1 MRRQRLMTPHFYK
14 SPPPMSEKDWQAQVV
29 QLAGTFGWMV
39 QHSRP
44 AQVGDRW
51 MTAITGNVG
60 FPDLVLAHRTKGV
73 VFAELKTE
81 TGRMATAQTEWRDTL
96 AGHVEWY
103 LWRPS
108 DLPNVVKRLRSCG
121 RIC

>member
-1 MRRQRLMTPHFYK
+1 LSPRLYRM
-14 SPPPMSEKDWQAQVV
+14 PPPMSEKDWQAQVV

-73 VFAELKTE
+73 IFAELKTE
-81 TGRMATAQTEWRDTL
+81 TGRIAPAQTDWRDTL
-96 AGHVEWY
+96 ASHVEWH

-108 DLPNVVKRLRSCG
+108 DLDAVMRRLSRAA
-121 RIC
+121 

>member
-1 MRRQRLMTPHFYK
+1 MRKRRPMTPRLSEY
-14 SPPPMSEKDWQAQVV
+14 PPPMSEKDWQAQVV
-29 QLAGTFGWMV
+29 ELAGTFGWMV

-51 MTAITGNVG
+51 MTAITGQVG

-73 VFAELKTE
+73 IFAELKTD

-108 DLPNVVKRLRSCG
+108 DIAAVMRRLSRAV
-121 RIC
+121 

>member
-1 MRRQRLMTPHFYK
+1 MRKRRRMTPHLYK
-14 SPPPMSEKDWQAQVV
+14 SSLLMSEKDWQAQVV

-73 VFAELKTE
+73 IFAELKTE
-81 TGRMATAQTEWRDTL
+81 TGSMATAQTDWRDTL

-108 DLPNVVKRLRSCG
+108 DIAAVMRRLSRAA
-121 RIC
+121 

>member
-1 MRRQRLMTPHFYK
+1 MRKRRLMTPRLYK
-14 SPPPMSEKDWQAQVV
+14 MPPPMSEKDWQAQVV

-60 FPDLVLAHRTKGV
+60 FP
-73 VFAELKTE
+73 ELKTE

-96 AGHVEWY
+96 ADHVEWY

-108 DLPNVVKRLRSCG
+108 DLPKVGQRLRSCG
-121 RIC
+121 RI

>member
-1 MRRQRLMTPHFYK
+1 MTLLHSRFPDK
-14 SPPPMSEKDWQAQVV
+14 MTEKDWQAQVV
-29 QLAGTFGWMV
+29 QLAGTFGWLV

-44 AQVGDRW
+44 SQVGESGRW
-51 MTAITGNVG
+51 VTAITGDVG

-73 VFAELKTE
+73 MFVELKTE

-108 DLPNVVKRLRSCG
+108 DIAAVMRRLSRAV
-121 RIC
+121 

>member
-1 MRRQRLMTPHFYK
+1 MRKRQNLTPRPSDY
-14 SPPPMSEKDWQAQVV
+14 PPPMSEKDWQAQVV

-44 AQVGDRW
+44 AQVGERW
-51 MTAITGNVG
+51 MTAITGQVG

-73 VFAELKTE
+73 VFVELKTD
-81 TGRMATAQTEWRDTL
+81 TGRMATAQTEWRETL

-108 DLPNVVKRLRSCG
+108 DIAAVMRRLSRAA
-121 RIC
+121 

>member
-1 MRRQRLMTPHFYK
+1 MWA
-14 SPPPMSEKDWQAQVV
+14 MSLSSLSERDWQAQVV
-29 QLAGTFGWMV
+29 ELAGLCGWMV

-44 AQVGDRW
+44 AQIGDRW

-60 FPDLVLAHRTKGV
+60 FPDLVLAHKAKGV
-73 VFAELKTE
+73 VFAELKTDS
-81 TGRMATAQTEWRDTL
+81 GRVSTPQKEWRDTL

-108 DLPNVVKRLRSCG
+108 DYDEVLARLTRSG
-121 RIC
+121 AR

>member
-1 MRRQRLMTPHFYK
+1 MRKRRPMTPRPYK
-14 SPPPMSEKDWQAQVV
+14 MPPAMSEKDWQAQVV

-51 MTAITGNVG
+51 MTAITGDVG

-81 TGRMATAQTEWRDTL
+81 TGRMATAQTDWRDTL

-108 DLPNVVKRLRSCG
+108 DIAAVMRRLSRAA
-121 RIC
+121 

>member
-1 MRRQRLMTPHFYK
+1 MRKRRPMTPRLYK
-14 SPPPMSEKDWQAQVV
+14 MPPPMSEKDWQAQVV

-44 AQVGDRW
+44 AQVGEQGRW
-51 MTAITGNVG
+51 VTAITGDVG

-73 VFAELKTE
+73 VFAELKTD
-81 TGRMATAQTEWRDTL
+81 TGRMATAQTDWRDTL

-108 DLPNVVKRLRSCG
+108 DIAAVMRRLSRAT
-121 RIC
+121 

>member
-1 MRRQRLMTPHFYK
+1 LTPPHSK
-14 SPPPMSEKDWQAQVV
+14 NPPAIAEKDWQAQVV

-39 QHSRP
+39 QHTRVSM
-44 AQVGDRW
+44 VGDRY

-73 VFAELKTE
+73 LFVELKTE

-108 DLPNVVKRLRSCG
+108 DIAAVMRRLSRAV
-121 RIC
+121 

>member
-1 MRRQRLMTPHFYK
+1 MRKRRPMTPRLSEY
-14 SPPPMSEKDWQAQVV
+14 PPPISEKDWQAQVIE
-29 QLAGTFGWMV
+29 LAGTFGWMV
-39 QHSRP
+39 QHSRA

-51 MTAITGNVG
+51 MTAITGQVG

-73 VFAELKTE
+73 IFAELKTD
-81 TGRMATAQTEWRDTL
+81 TGRMAMAQTEWRDTL

-108 DLPNVVKRLRSCG
+108 DIAAVMRRLSRAV
-121 RIC
+121 

>member
-1 MRRQRLMTPHFYK
+1 MRKRRPMI
-14 SPPPMSEKDWQAQVV
+14 PPRSRKDLTHITEKEWQGQVV

-44 AQVGDRW
+44 AQVGDQGRW
-51 MTAITGNVG
+51 VTAITGNVG

-81 TGRMATAQTEWRDTL
+81 VGRMATAQTEWRDTL

-108 DLPNVVKRLRSCG
+108 DIAAVMRRLSRAV
-121 RIC
+121 